1 MLYAFT
7 SNTSRGTSRGDI
19 HFEFCF
25 CLNIISLNLLYINY
39 IQIVERICGITY
51 LFIGFNS
58 ADRYWFNRLSVP
70 YTCLDGINTWNIC
83 YRQTDTISDRKTH
96 APIEIEA
103 HRNVEVTMSCN
114 KGLSIYSA
122 IGSTFWEGNWIY

>member
-1 MLYAFT
+1 MHSPQKHLEEPLLGIYNFNSVSA
-7 SNTSRGTSRGDI
+7 
-19 HFEFCF
+19 
-25 CLNIISLNLLYINY
+25 LNLLYINY

-70 YTCLDGINTWNIC
+70 YTYLDGITTWNIC

-103 HRNVEVTMSCN
+103 HRNVEVTIWVARKGFRYIMPSEAHFAKGIGFTSC
-114 KGLSIYSA
+114 KES
-122 IGSTFWEGNWIY
+122 